1 MAEVAK
7 AYVTI
12 IPTMQGAQ
20 QTITKELTG
29 AAAPAGTAAGEK
41 VGSSLSTALGSKMS
55 SMGKTLT
62 KSVTAPIVAIGTA
75 SVAAWKSVDNG
86 LDIVTQKTGATGEA
100 LTAMQDSVK
109 NIASTIPTSFEAAG
123 NAVGE
128 VNTRFG
134 LTGQALEDLST
145 QFVKFADLNSTDVS
159 SSIDNV
165 QRVLSAFGM
174 SASDAGGY
182 LDVLNAVGQQTG
194 IDMNTLATSLATNAA
209 SLQEM
214 GMNATQAAQFL
225 GSVEMSGMDTSAAMM
240 GLKTAMKNAADEG
253 MTLTDALSEW
263 NGIMNS
269 SASDTDKLN
278 ASIELFGSKAGA
290 QFYNAAKQGTLSLDT
305 LSGSMSDFEGSVSST
320 FENTKDPLDSLQTVF
335 NELKIAGA
343 DLVEAVG
350 PILSSA
356 LSTLAGVITQISAAW
371 SSLSPGA
378 QEAIVTAALV
388 AAAIGPV
395 LSVGGRLVSGIGS
408 LISFVPKLVSGIGTV
423 VAAMGPVGI
432 AIAAVIAVG
441 VLLIKHWDEI
451 KAAAAAIKDAVV
463 QKWEELKTGVS
474 EKVSAVWST
483 VTGKFNEIKSNVV
496 GTATEIWSTVTS
508 KFESIRS
515 TIQEKIGAARDF
527 IQGAVEKIKG
537 FFKFEWSLP
546 PIKLPHFSISGKF
559 SLNPPS
565 IPHINVDW
573 YAKAMGNAML
583 LNDPTIFGMSN
594 GKFLGGG
601 EAGAEVVAGANSLM
615 QMIRSSVRSEL
626 IDSDDAGGRQVNIYV
641 YGERGQDVDQLADA
655 VARKFYQATQRKAAY
670 A

>member
-29 AAAPAGTAAGEK
+29 AAAPAGAAAGAK
-41 VGSSLSTALGSKMS
+41 VGSSLTSALGGKMS
-55 SMGKTLT
+55 SMGATLT
-62 KSVTAPIVAIGTA
+62 KNVTVPIMAIGTA

-194 IDMNTLATSLATNAA
+194 IDMNTLSTSLATNAA

-214 GMNATQAAQFL
+214 GLNATQAAQFL

-253 MTLTDALSEW
+253 VTLTDALSEW
-263 NGIMNS
+263 NGVMNS

-278 ASIELFGSKAGA
+278 ASIDLFGSKAGA
-290 QFYNAAKQGTLSLDT
+290 QFYNAAQQGTLSLDA
-305 LSGSMSDFEGSVSST
+305 LSGSMSDFEGSVSET
-320 FENTKDPLDSLQTVF
+320 YENTKDPLDGIQTVF

-350 PILSSA
+350 PMLSSA
-356 LSTLAGVITQISAAW
+356 LSTLAGVISQVSAAW

-378 QEAIVTAALV
+378 QQAIVTAALV

-395 LSVGGRLVSGIGS
+395 LSIGGRLIGGISS
-408 LISFVPKLVSGIGTV
+408 LISFVPGLVSGIGTV
-423 VAAMGPVGI
+423 VAAMGPVGV

-451 KAAAAAIKDAVV
+451 KAAAAAIASAVV
-463 QKWEELKTGVS
+463 QKWEELKAGVT

-496 GTATEIWSTVTS
+496 GTATEIWSTVTG

-515 TIQEKIGAARDF
+515 TIEEKIGAARDF

-537 FFKFEWSLP
+537 FFNFSWSLP

-583 LNDPTIFGMSN
+583 LNDPTIFGMQN
-594 GKFLGGG
+594 GKLLGGG

-626 IDSDDAGGRQVNIYV
+626 IDSDDAGGQQVNIYV

>member
-7 AYVTI
+7 AYITI
-12 IPTMQGAQ
+12 VPTMQGAQ

-29 AAAPAGTAAGEK
+29 AAAPAGAAAGAK
-41 VGSSLSTALGSKMS
+41 VGSSLTSALGGKMS
-55 SMGKTLT
+55 SMGATLT

-194 IDMNTLATSLATNAA
+194 IDMNTLSTSLATNAA

-451 KAAAAAIKDAVV
+451 KAAAAAIASAVV
-463 QKWEELKTGVS
+463 QKWEELKAGVS

-515 TIQEKIGAARDF
+515 SIQEKIGAARDF

-537 FFKFEWSLP
+537 FFNFSWSLP

-583 LNDPTIFGMSN
+583 LDSPTIFGMQD

-601 EAGAEVVAGANSLM
+601 EAGQEVVAGANNLM

-626 IDSDDAGGRQVNIYV
+626 IDSDETGGQQINFYI

-655 VARKFYQATQRKAAY
+655 VARRMYYDVRKKGATA
-670 A
+670 